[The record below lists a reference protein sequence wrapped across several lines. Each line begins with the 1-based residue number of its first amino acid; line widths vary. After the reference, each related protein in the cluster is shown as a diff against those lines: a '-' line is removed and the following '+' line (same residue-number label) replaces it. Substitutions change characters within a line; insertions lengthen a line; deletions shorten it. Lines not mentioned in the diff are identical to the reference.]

1 MNALEILIENLSKL
15 PGIGRKSASR
25 IAYYMLTADRSF
37 PDTLAD
43 NLKNLKVKIK
53 TCSICGNY
61 TEENPCSICT
71 DPNRDRHSICVV
83 ETPKDIITIETTN
96 EYNGLYHVLMGA
108 LSPIDGIGPQ
118 DIKIKELIERVK
130 ENDIREVIIATNPTV
145 EGETTA
151 QYIADLL
158 KQIKGG
164 SITLTRLALG
174 IPVGGDL
181 EYTDRLTLARS
192 FQGRNK
198 I

>member
-25 IAYYMLTADRSF
+25 IAYYLLTTDRSF
-37 PDTLAD
+37 SDTLAD
-43 NLKNLKVKIK
+43 NLINLRTKIK

-61 TEENPCSICT
+61 TEEDPCNICT
-71 DPNRDRHSICVV
+71 DPNRDRSSICVV
-83 ETPKDIITIETTN
+83 ETPKDIITIEATN
-96 EYNGLYHVLMGA
+96 EYNGVYHVLMGA

-118 DIKIKELIERVK
+118 DIRIKELLERIK
-130 ENDIREVIIATNPTV
+130 ANTIREIIIATNPTV

-151 QYIADLL
+151 RYIADLI
-158 KQIKGG
+158 KQIKDD
-164 SITLTRLALG
+164 SIIITRLALG
-174 IPVGGDL
+174 IPIGGDL
-181 EYTDRLTLARS
+181 EYTDRLTLARA

>member
-1 MNALEILIENLSKL
+1 MNALEILIENLAKL
-15 PGIGRKSASR
+15 PGIGKKSASR
-25 IAYYMLTADRSF
+25 IAYYLLSADRSYSE
-37 PDTLAD
+37 TLAD
-43 NLKNLKVKIK
+43 NIKNLKLKIK

-61 TEENPCSICT
+61 TEEDPCSICT
-71 DPNRDRHSICVV
+71 DTNRDRYTICVV
-83 ETPKDIITIETTN
+83 ESPKDITTIEATN

-118 DIKIKELIERVK
+118 DIRIKELIERVR

-151 QYIADLL
+151 QYIAGLV
-158 KQIKGG
+158 KQVKGG
-164 SITLTRLALG
+164 GIILTRLALG

-181 EYTDRLTLARS
+181 EYTDRLTLARA

-198 I
+198 L

>member
-1 MNALEILIENLSKL
+1 MNALEILIENLAKL
-15 PGIGRKSASR
+15 PGIGKKSASR
-25 IAYYMLTADRSF
+25 IAYYLLSADRSYSK
-37 PDTLAD
+37 TLAD
-43 NLKNLKVKIK
+43 NIKNLKLKIK

-61 TEENPCSICT
+61 TEEDPCSICT
-71 DPNRDRHSICVV
+71 DTNRDRYTICVV
-83 ETPKDIITIETTN
+83 ESPKDITTIETTN

-118 DIKIKELIERVK
+118 DIRIKELIERVR

-151 QYIADLL
+151 QYIAGLV
-158 KQIKGG
+158 KQVKGDG
-164 SITLTRLALG
+164 IILTRLALG

-181 EYTDRLTLARS
+181 EYTDRLTLARA

-198 I
+198 L